1 MKNLQILLKNRP
13 VGIPKP
19 DDFEL
24 FAAKV
29 TNPNA
34 GEVLV
39 RNLWLSLDPYMRGR
53 ISNAKSYVNPVEI
66 GEVMVGATV
75 GEVVE
80 SLHPDFK
87 VGDKV
92 LGTLGWQLYATS
104 KGDTLRKIPDSQISL
119 SAYLGVLGMPGV
131 TAWIGVNKICFPK
144 PGETL
149 IVSAAAGA
157 VGSTVGQIA
166 KLIGCRV
173 VGIAGGEKN
182 VCT

>member
-1 MKNLQILLKNRP
+1 
-13 VGIPKP
+13 
-19 DDFEL
+19 
-24 FAAKV
+24 
-29 TNPNA
+29 
-34 GEVLV
+34 
-39 RNLWLSLDPYMRGR
+39 
-53 ISNAKSYVNPVEI
+53 
-66 GEVMVGATV
+66 
-75 GEVVE
+75 
-80 SLHPDFK
+80 
-87 VGDKV
+87 
-92 LGTLGWQLYATS
+92 
-104 KGDTLRKIPDSQISL
+104 
-119 SAYLGVLGMPGV
+119 MPGV

>member
-1 MKNLQILLKNRP
+1 MNNLQILLKNRP

-19 DDFEL
+19 SDFEL

-80 SLHPDFK
+80 S
-87 VGDKV
+87 
-92 LGTLGWQLYATS
+92 
-104 KGDTLRKIPDSQISL
+104 
-119 SAYLGVLGMPGV
+119 SAY
-131 TAWIGVNKICFPK
+131 
-144 PGETL
+144 
-149 IVSAAAGA
+149 
-157 VGSTVGQIA
+157 
-166 KLIGCRV
+166 
-173 VGIAGGEKN
+173 GIS
-182 VCT
+182 